1 MYRNISAEF
10 QTVNDADYV
19 AQKIRQTTQGV
30 KRISF
35 NFKNKEIK
43 VKKNS
48 GAFLDFMG
56 TYNMGITGTFL
67 PHDYE
72 YYGTKNIKDF
82 TSVGDA
88 LEKDYA
94 QRIEGNKGT
103 VLNVVCHESQ
113 LKDVEKKLIAYGG
126 LNISK

>member
-10 QTVNDADYV
+10 QTINDADFV
-19 AQKIRQTTQGV
+19 AQKIRQTTDGV

-35 NFKNKEIK
+35 NYKSKE
-43 VKKNS
+43 VKARRNT

-72 YYGTKNIKDF
+72 YYGTKNIQNF

-88 LEKDYA
+88 LENDYA
-94 QRIEGNKGT
+94 QKIEGNKGT
-103 VLNVVCHESQ
+103 ILNIVCKESEIS
-113 LKDVEKKLIAYGG
+113 DVEKKLIAYGG